1 MRQIQFWE
9 KYLLLSGYA
18 LSGVINPMTDRFTIS
33 DQYYRTERD
42 YLTSVVR
49 ESNLPEGITVVPR
62 VRSGESIPAPFLV
75 AAVVGTLEKAI
86 AAYLAGAIK
95 YVVIDH
101 VREKLLSELNAK
113 LG

>member
-33 DQYYRTERD
+33 DQYFHTERD
-42 YLTSVVR
+42 YLTSMVR
-49 ESNLPEGITVVPR
+49 ESKLPEGITVVPR
-62 VRSGESIPAPFLV
+62 IRSGESIPQPFLV
-75 AAVVGTLEKAI
+75 AGFERTSRNLMD
-86 AAYLAGAIK
+86 AYIAGAIY

-101 VREKLLSELNAK
+101 DRDKFLKALN
-113 LG
+113 GES